1 MIDVSILKD
10 IVTGIDGVTY
20 DVVRIAAV
28 AAVIEALFLA
38 GYDVLGKGRPFDM
51 QAYGIGLGAIFLS
64 VGAALKLKA
73 DTEPSDSV
81 SVRTTS
87 ETKVTESK

>member
-1 MIDVSILKD
+1 MSILKD

-28 AAVIEALFLA
+28 AAVIQAL
-38 GYDVLGKGRPFDM
+38 VLS
-51 QAYGIGLGAIFLS
+51 AYVVIWKNQPWDIQGFGIGLGAIFLS

-73 DTEPSDSV
+73 ETEP
-81 SVRTTS
+81 
-87 ETKVTESK
+87 KP